1 MTYVLWIGLIPICI
15 KYNQTKDIYQIK
27 SSMNNKVPITRL
39 GKFFGDSDF
48 DLDIS
53 MGSEWLD
60 GDMNFTLVLYRVDR
74 VKTKTDDVY
83 GETVKDGIKFLA
95 PVEFK
100 GYVQIMAP
108 ENKIMG
114 NSKIDQMEPGNLK
127 VSVYQR
133 HLDELGI
140 DIQLGDY
147 IKYYETESRVRYY
160 TVNNDGRVVS
170 DNKNNYAGTRPYYR
184 TIMASYV
191 TENEFRGL

>member
-1 MTYVLWIGLIPICI
+1 
-15 KYNQTKDIYQIK
+15 
-27 SSMNNKVPITRL
+27 MNNKVPITRL

-53 MGSEWLD
+53 MGSEWLE

-74 VKTKTDDVY
+74 IKTKTDDVY
-83 GETVKDGIKFLA
+83 GETVQDGIKFLP

-100 GYVQIMAP
+100 GFVQILAP
-108 ENKIMG
+108 ENKTLG
-114 NSKIDQMEPGNLK
+114 NSKVEQMEPGNLK
-127 VSVYQR
+127 VSVFQR

-140 DIQLGDY
+140 DIQFGDY
-147 IKYYETESRVRYY
+147 IKYYETEDRVRFY

-170 DNKNNYAGTRPYYR
+170 DNKHNYGGTRPYYR

-191 TENEFRGL
+191 TNNEFRGL